1 MYVCTAWLPGKLA
14 KQQPTAWNDHKPAAL
29 HRHAAPSEIAKK
41 GTNAGPA
48 ERTYPPLPSQHKFLL
63 TMGQEP

>member
-1 MYVCTAWLPGKLA
+1 MCVCTAWLPGKLA

-41 GTNAGPA
+41 GQMQDLQSGHTP
-48 ERTYPPLPSQHKFLL
+48 TTL
-63 TMGQEP
+63 TA